1 MKKIM
6 MSFFC
11 ALFLMACKGQTS
23 EVIQPIKANELA
35 QLDTKNI
42 QLLDVRTSK
51 EFADGHIDGAKNIDF
66 FADSFTDEVLQNFDK
81 NQPIY
86 LYCRSGNRS
95 AKAAKLLEK
104 NGFIAIFEYQ
114 GGYID
119 WEKNTKAQD

>member
-1 MKKIM
+1 M

-23 EVIQPIKANELA
+23 EVIQPINANELA
-35 QLDTKNI
+35 KLDTQNI

-86 LYCRSGNRS
+86 VYCRSGNRS
-95 AKAAKLLEK
+95 AKAAKLIEN
-104 NGFIAIFEYQ
+104 NGFTTIFDYQ

-119 WEKNTKAQD
+119 WDKNTKAQD